1 MRINEENRQGR
12 LFQFWKI
19 LLYNNNDI
27 DAGRGNFPCGLFAFL
42 DCEGMDKI
50 MKMIVGLGNI
60 GSRYDETRHNTGFM
74 VVDQLARDYQLGA
87 FTHLKQEAVA
97 VSGVI
102 DGEKVMLVKPTTFMN
117 DSGRAVGPLV
127 DYYNLD
133 LKDLVVVNDDLDMP
147 VGKVRLKTHGASGG
161 HNGLKSIIN
170 ALGTKNF
177 NRVKLGIDH
186 PKHGTVVSHVLGKFD
201 KDERPQFDDAVE
213 VAEHALEDW
222 IKGEDFAQL
231 MNDYN

>member
-1 MRINEENRQGR
+1 MPVRP
-12 LFQFWKI
+12 FCI
-19 LLYNNNDI
+19 L
-27 DAGRGNFPCGLFAFL
+27 A
-42 DCEGMDKI
+42 CEGMEKI

-87 FTHLKQEAVA
+87 FSHLKQEAVA

-102 DGEKVMLVKPTTFMN
+102 DREKVMLVKPTTFMN

-186 PKHGTVVSHVLGKFD
+186 PKHGTVVSHVLGKFY
-201 KDERPQFDDAVE
+201 KDERPKFDDAVE
-213 VAEHALEDW
+213 TAEHALEDW

>member
-1 MRINEENRQGR
+1 MLDGESDR
-12 LFQFWKI
+12 
-19 LLYNNNDI
+19 
-27 DAGRGNFPCGLFAFL
+27 AAFL
-42 DCEGMDKI
+42 RERNERT

-60 GSRYDETRHNTGFM
+60 GTRYDETRHNTGFM
-74 VVDQLARDYQLGA
+74 VVDQLARDYHLGA

-102 DGEKVMLVKPTTFMN
+102 NGEKVMLVKPTTFMN

-127 DYYNLD
+127 DYYDIDLD
-133 LKDLVVVNDDLDMP
+133 DLVIVNDDLDMP

-161 HNGLKSIIN
+161 HNGLKSIIS

-186 PKHGTVVSHVLGKFD
+186 PQHGTVVSHVLGKFS
-201 KDERPQFDDAVE
+201 KEERPKFDQAVE
-213 VAEHALEDW
+213 QAEHALEDW
-222 IKGEDFAQL
+222 INGEDFAKL
-231 MNDYN
+231 MNAYN